1 MTAANLF
8 ALSPFIRFDPFQ
20 DPNKNSTMTETR
32 FPRVLNVFLSFKF
45 CLGQWGVQWVGMPLL
60 CNRWPSI
67 RFHPAIH
74 LSFRKWQLKGREI
87 KQRKILLDT
96 ILQHQPLWKHC
107 VMGTSQGVSLKGQS
121 GTHGSKRPKHP
132 ESRWPRM
139 TQWGSNGSYDQMWP
153 RWHRNFSYFQY
164 ILQISLSHDS
174 EQVFFTLTLLMHL
187 TTFIFSCQWAG
198 YLHPHTLNSSYNF
211 QFLISVSRLS
221 SPSHFKFILQLS
233 LSHVSEQVFFTL
245 TL

>member
-1 MTAANLF
+1 
-8 ALSPFIRFDPFQ
+8 
-20 DPNKNSTMTETR
+20 MTETR

-96 ILQHQPLWKHC
+96 ILQHQPLWKHR
-107 VMGTSQGVSLKGQS
+107 VMGTNQGVNLIKAKQIPRRP
-121 GTHGSKRPKHP
+121 KWPKHP

-139 TQWGSNGSYDQMWP
+139 TQMRLKWLRMAYMTQSGP
-153 RWHRNFSYFQY
+153 RWHRKLKSINLETSF
-164 ILQISLSHDS
+164 LSRWDVLYGLITF
-174 EQVFFTLTLLMHL
+174 VFNSHHCFTL
-187 TTFIFSCQWAG
+187 
-198 YLHPHTLNSSYNF
+198 PVV
-211 QFLISVSRLS
+211 FLIYSNRIS
-221 SPSHFKFILQLS
+221 
-233 LSHVSEQVFFTL
+233 
-245 TL
+245 

>member
-8 ALSPFIRFDPFQ
+8 APSPFIHFNLFQ
-20 DPNKNSTMTETR
+20 DSDKKSKMLNPW

-96 ILQHQPLWKHC
+96 ILQHQPLW
-107 VMGTSQGVSLKGQS
+107 
-121 GTHGSKRPKHP
+121 
-132 ESRWPRM
+132 PRM

-153 RWHRNFSYFQY
+153 RWHRKLKSINLENIFLARLYVLKVWFQLSIFY
-164 ILQISLSHDS
+164 ILTTISPCRLYSMAFPDEFNLWFRGIIFPKIKYRAMLPLSMS
-174 EQVFFTLTLLMHL
+174 ELAAGCQSLFQT
-187 TTFIFSCQWAG
+187 IDGGQWAG
-198 YLHPHTLNSSYNF
+198 SLYPQTFNISSNF
-211 QFLISVSRLS
+211 HMSVRRYSLS
-221 SPSHFKFILQLS
+221 SHF
-233 LSHVSEQVFFTL
+233 
-245 TL
+245 